1 MSISIIVAI
10 GNQGQIGVN
19 NRLPWKLKEDLENF
33 RKLTIG
39 NVVIFGRKTFESI
52 GRPLPN
58 RTNVVA
64 TLDKNFKADGVI
76 VTNNLFE
83 YLESYKNKDEE
94 LFVIGGKQI
103 YVLSLPYAD
112 RLYITHINKAYEGNI
127 YFPKINYNDYNVIYK
142 KDVGELSFVIY
153 ERKK

>member
-1 MSISIIVAI
+1 MISLIWAMDCNNLI
-10 GNQGQIGVN
+10 GKDNS
-19 NRLPWKLKEDLENF
+19 LPWHYSEDFKYFKETTMN
-33 RKLTIG
+33 
-39 NVVIFGRKTFESI
+39 KTVLMGDNTFYSI

-94 LFVIGGKQI
+94 LFVIGGKLI

-127 YFPKINYNDYNVIYK
+127 YFPKINYSDYNVIYK